1 MFPKISHDLSTRLP
15 MLSRRT
21 KQSGAQSKKA
31 KLEIAANSNGC
42 NCTSAHNSNTLHRSN
57 HNLIPFIA
65 AMKLFSII
73 PLFSLAAVAPVDAIF
88 GSDRHP
94 TKAERREARTRY
106 AAENG
111 RRRLVM
117 EDCPGVTPPYLEY
130 FKELSDDEKLAA
142 VVLGYSWA
150 MWDADDSPS
159 QYSGKAWEDLTNR
172 TQFPV
177 ELADDV
183 YFLQKNFQ
191 ELGIDKN
198 VYNGYF
204 SYAFWGK
211 LEKIAPG
218 LNAAASTLGF
228 NKETWNTCYHTIC
241 TPVQASK

>member
-1 MFPKISHDLSTRLP
+1 